1 MKIED
6 VLVRIYAP
14 LEYIEDEIYFYEKL
28 TGEKANNR
36 FLYKEK
42 NFKLEIV
49 RVGGFLIIAGSE
61 DDLKE
66 FRTTSATIKVDSL
79 EKTREFVLSNGGKV
93 IKDIKDVPTGQNMTL
108 EHKDGTMIEYVHH
121 NK

>member
-14 LEYIEDEIYFYEKL
+14 LEYIEDEIYFYEKF

-36 FLYKEK
+36 FSYREK
-42 NFKLEIV
+42 SFKLEIV

-61 DDLKE
+61 EDLKD
-66 FRTTSATIKVDSL
+66 FRATSATIRGDSL
-79 EKTREFVLSNGGKV
+79 EEVKGFVLSNGGKV

-108 EHKDGTMIEYVHH
+108 EHKDGTIIEYVHH